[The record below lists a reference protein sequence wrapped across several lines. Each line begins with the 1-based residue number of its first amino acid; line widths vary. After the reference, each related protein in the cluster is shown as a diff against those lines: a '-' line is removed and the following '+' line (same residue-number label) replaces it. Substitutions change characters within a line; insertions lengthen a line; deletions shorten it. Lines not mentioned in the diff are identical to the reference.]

1 MEWIFD
7 KFIEALIYPHVY
19 NFWRDISYKYDC
31 AMSYQIQRD
40 GSNVP
45 EHNLAVP
52 GATDNCILVQPNAA
66 GAEVRMAGQ
75 HFHNL
80 LVPVVPDA
88 HRVIRTAGKHFRKI
102 R

>member
-1 MEWIFD
+1 MSIISGGIF
-7 KFIEALIYPHVY
+7 LISTIVQCLIRY
-19 NFWRDISYKYDC
+19 
-31 AMSYQIQRD
+31 RD

-52 GATDNCILVQPNAA
+52 GATNNCILVQPNAA

-80 LVPVVPDA
+80 LGPVVPDA
-88 HRVIRTAGKHFRKI
+88 HRVIRTAGKHFRKV

>member
-1 MEWIFD
+1 MSTIVRC
-7 KFIEALIYPHVY
+7 LIRY
-19 NFWRDISYKYDC
+19 
-31 AMSYQIQRD
+31 RD